1 MLNYLKQNTLALLG
15 TMALAF
21 GATQTADAQVIW
33 GAGSTNTRIDSIGT
47 FAATDSTFAPLGW
60 TAIAYSTPA
69 PTLANTWIWKQ
80 NAFPRG
86 QYSSSAETL
95 SSPSAANGAAIFE
108 SNYFYD
114 VNQTIASSGA
124 LVSPIIDL
132 TGQTNGKL
140 NIKFFTRTR
149 NFTLDS
155 MHVGFSTNG
164 GTTWTDKDLVPIIN
178 IPNPND
184 EFEGVALVGISNL
197 LAGVTDLDS
206 CRIRFRYK
214 SDVYYW
220 TIDDVSIVPADP
232 FDVEIVT
239 QSTGNRVSDGFT
251 VYVPGNNAT
260 QPLSQVTTPA
270 MVRAD
275 RPNEWGFFGARL
287 RNKGATT
294 LVGSAR
300 NAKLFLKI
308 EKSAGAGA
316 WTFKMLDSIGIDTLK
331 PDSFKVALDT
341 FDNGWRPDSV
351 GTYRYTYY
359 VSMDTAQY
367 TTSNDTFVG
376 TFVITPNIYSKAPLL
391 ADGFPALSD
400 WTSPASGTGNSVT
413 EFEWA
418 SMYYFP
424 RGANMRLDSVRYRLA
439 TGASMTTA
447 STSANA
453 AIKIYKYKDTNGS
466 GGIDDTP
473 SASELALVALGN
485 NNAIPFGAAGS
496 KKITAY
502 PVDIQSGSDPLM
514 LNDTTIYL
522 VSIAQ
527 TNANG
532 LFNSGA
538 QRGFYVGYNEINNY
552 TLASQACSND
562 IFYSN
567 SAIKVVETGAS
578 PRNEWNPVGFG
589 QDLVPSIAL
598 YISPVAVAVQEVNNV
613 VSANVNVYPN
623 PAKTVLNV
631 KVEMDAASDLRYIM
645 TDASGRVVRMNTS
658 KNIQTETVSFDVEQL
673 SAGVYFISVLT
684 NKGVSTHR
692 FVKE

>member
-33 GAGSTNTRIDSIGT
+33 GAGSTNAHIDSIGT

-60 TAIAYSTPA
+60 TAIAHTPPPPGTA
-69 PTLANTWIWKQ
+69 GTWIWKQ

-86 QYSSSAETL
+86 QYSSPAETL

-114 VNQTIASSGA
+114 ATTVTSSGS
-124 LVSPIIDL
+124 LISPIIDL
-132 TGQTNGKL
+132 TGQTNAKL
-140 NIKFFTRTR
+140 NIKFHTRTR

-184 EFEGVALVGISNL
+184 DFEGVALVGISNL

-206 CRIRFRYK
+206 CRIRFKYK

-220 TIDDVSIVPADP
+220 TIDDVSIVPAYP
-232 FDVEIVT
+232 YDVEIVS
-239 QSTGNRVSDGFT
+239 QSTGGTLADGYT
-251 VYVPGNNAT
+251 VYIPGGNVT
-260 QPLSQVTTPA
+260 QPLSQITTPA
-270 MVRAD
+270 LTRAD
-275 RPNEWGFFGARL
+275 KPNEWGFFGARL
-287 RNKGATT
+287 RNKGGAEN
-294 LVGSAR
+294 LVGAAH
-300 NAKLFLKI
+300 NVKLFLKI
-308 EKSAGAGA
+308 EKSAGAGV
-316 WTFKMLDSIGIDTLK
+316 WNFKMLDSISIDTLK
-331 PDSFKVALDT
+331 PDSFKIVVDT
-341 FDNGWRPDSV
+341 FDNNWRPDSIGV
-351 GTYRYTYY
+351 YRYTYY
-359 VSMDTAQY
+359 VRVDTTQLSTA
-367 TTSNDTFVG
+367 NDTFVG
-376 TFVITPNIYSKAPLL
+376 TFNITSNIYSKAPLL
-391 ADGFPALSD
+391 TDGFPAISSATTPL
-400 WTSPASGTGNSVT
+400 AGTGNRVT
-413 EFEWA
+413 EFEWG

-424 RGANMRLDSVRYRLA
+424 RGMNMRLDSVRYRVSA
-439 TGASMTTA
+439 DADIAPGVTA
-447 STSANA
+447 SNVSV
-453 AIKIYKYKDTNGS
+453 KVYKYKDVNGS
-466 GGIDDTP
+466 GGIDAQPGAGELDPVAIGTNSVPMAP
-473 SASELALVALGN
+473 S
-485 NNAIPFGAAGS
+485 GS
-496 KKITAY
+496 RKLTVVPID
-502 PVDIQSGSDPLM
+502 VQNGSDPL
-514 LNDTTIYL
+514 LLSDTTIYF

-532 LFNSGA
+532 LFESTGF
-538 QRGFYVGYNEINNY
+538 RGFYVGYNEINNY
-552 TLASQACSND
+552 SLASAFADNS
-562 IFYSN
+562 ILFSN
-567 SAIKVVETGAS
+567 SAVKTVETGAS
-578 PRNEWNPVGFG
+578 PSNDWNRVGFG

-598 YISPVAVAVQEVNNV
+598 YVSPVVVAVKEVKEV
-613 VSANVNVYPN
+613 ASANVNIYPN